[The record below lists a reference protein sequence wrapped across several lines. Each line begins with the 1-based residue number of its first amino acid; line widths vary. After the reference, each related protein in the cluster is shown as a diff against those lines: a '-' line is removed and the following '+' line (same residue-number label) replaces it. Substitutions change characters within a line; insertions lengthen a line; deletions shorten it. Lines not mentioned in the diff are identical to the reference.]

1 MNDQFI
7 PYELA
12 LQLKGLGYNEI
23 SLFCYDI
30 AYEGNPSLSHCPHL
44 LLNNQLEGFE
54 NEPISAPLWQQAFD
68 WLDKEF
74 GLFVSFGKIDNTR
87 NFYYDFM
94 IIDSKNRD
102 YNDEDLIDSASRIL
116 DKGKYNTYEEA
127 RLECLKKLIEIITEQ

>member
-1 MNDQFI
+1 MKKEFV

-12 LQLKGLGYNEI
+12 LKLKELGFNEKCFSYYNTNLGKR
-23 SLFCYDI
+23 LFINSGDI
-30 AYEGNPSLSHCPHL
+30 K
-44 LLNNQLEGFE
+44 
-54 NEPISAPLWQQAFD
+54 APLWQQAFD

-74 GLFVSFGKIDNTR
+74 GLFVSFDKIDNTR

-127 RLECLKKLIEIITEQ
+127 RLGCLKKLIELIKVNGNDEL

>member
-1 MNDQFI
+1 MKEQFLT
-7 PYELA
+7 YELNKKLLELGCRVDTIATIDQTEYLHIKGTKNHPRGSMMYDTIPA
-12 LQLKGLGYNEI
+12 L
-23 SLFCYDI
+23 
-30 AYEGNPSLSHCPHL
+30 
-44 LLNNQLEGFE
+44 
-54 NEPISAPLWQQAFD
+54 LWQQVFD

-74 GLFVSFGKIDNTR
+74 GLFVSFDKIDNTR

>member
-1 MNDQFI
+1 MKKEFV

-12 LQLKGLGYNEI
+12 LKLKELGFNEKCFSYYNTNLGKR
-23 SLFCYDI
+23 LFINSGDI
-30 AYEGNPSLSHCPHL
+30 K
-44 LLNNQLEGFE
+44 
-54 NEPISAPLWQQAFD
+54 APLWQQAFD

>member
-1 MNDQFI
+1 MKKQFI

-54 NEPISAPLWQQAFD
+54 NEPISAPIWQQAFD
-68 WLDKEF
+68 WFEKEF
-74 GLFVSFGKIDNTR
+74 GLFASFDKVDNTR
-87 NFYYDFM
+87 KFYYDFS
-94 IIDSKNRD
+94 IIDSKNRE
-102 YNDEDLIDSASRIL
+102 YCNESRIDSAKRTI
-116 DKGKYNTYEEA
+116 DKGEFKTYEEA
-127 RLECLKKLIEIITEQ
+127 RLECLKKLIEILEQ